1 MTKDCRKSGGSV
13 NLGGGFKA
21 PAYGCNPKVI
31 DIAKEKTT
39 GIVKMD
45 EMPKKKG
52 D

>member
-1 MTKDCRKSGGSV
+1 MKNDCCKPSGSV

-21 PAYGCNPKVI
+21 PAYGSN
-31 DIAKEKTT
+31 AKIMDEAKAKTT

-52 D
+52 

>member
-1 MTKDCRKSGGSV
+1 MAKDCRKSGGSV

-21 PAYGCNPKVI
+21 PAYGCNTSVMKE
-31 DIAKEKTT
+31 AKAKTT

-52 D
+52 

>member
-1 MTKDCRKSGGSV
+1 MKDDCCRKNGV
-13 NLGGGFKA
+13 VDLGGGFKA

-52 D
+52 